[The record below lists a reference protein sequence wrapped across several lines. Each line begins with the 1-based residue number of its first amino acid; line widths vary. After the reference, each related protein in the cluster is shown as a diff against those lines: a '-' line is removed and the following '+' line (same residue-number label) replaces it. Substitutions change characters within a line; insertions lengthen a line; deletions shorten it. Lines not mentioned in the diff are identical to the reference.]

1 MLGVRRFRVGTVRLV
16 KAGKEMQLHKL
27 DTAELKLKLEE
38 AKREVAEAK
47 LGAAEKLAQ
56 LRMGGECTNLLG
68 AAPRPTAAPRCSQI

>member
-1 MLGVRRFRVGTVRLV
+1 MLGVRRFRVGTVCLV

-47 LGAAEKLAQ
+47 LGAAEELAQ
-56 LRMGGECTNLLG
+56 LAESYYYYDGSCARLSN
-68 AAPRPTAAPRCSQI
+68 RPAEICM